1 MAEDEDVVPDTLE
14 EAGALEADVGAR
26 FDQQLAAIDPRLKID
41 MDPLAHRDL
50 RPEMMFI
57 REELRQAKWQTL
69 ASHFNIGFN
78 YLPARQC
85 RWRSLSCDASHSQ
98 TSPVFLVG
106 SPNPPFPPPRGLAG
120 MRDSIFPGVKQKKR
134 V

>member
-1 MAEDEDVVPDTLE
+1 MAEDEEVVPDTLE

-69 ASHFNIGFN
+69 AVRRTALKKLLLKDLMQEDCELKNIG
-78 YLPARQC
+78 
-85 RWRSLSCDASHSQ
+85 LSYA
-98 TSPVFLVG
+98 
-106 SPNPPFPPPRGLAG
+106 PPDP
-120 MRDSIFPGVKQKKR
+120 
-134 V
+134 